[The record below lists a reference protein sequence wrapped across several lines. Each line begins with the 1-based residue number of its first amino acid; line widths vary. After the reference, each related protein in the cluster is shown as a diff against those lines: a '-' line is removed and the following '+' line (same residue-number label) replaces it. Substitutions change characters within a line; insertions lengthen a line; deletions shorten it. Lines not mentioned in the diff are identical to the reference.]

1 MSDRDMRQN
10 AGLRLGEERRTSQ
23 SRWFY
28 TMSDFWYEDAA
39 GRRFLKVSEA
49 AIHVSCFRRNP
60 RHCFSCEAPKNVLRN
75 HENFLNFPFFRVKSS
90 SSTTGFNSRNHTS
103 IILWKKNRNTSHRD
117 SSWCQI
123 VQTVRNIRWAAWRAR
138 LLLLLMSADVESS
151 LPAARGPQSVCSTV
165 GWYFWTRTRRWWTDC
180 QSHGGI
186 RRIGEKKTLQCLT
199 FYAHFFFWEI
209 TKRHL
214 CGQKTASLLLILL
227 IAGGRKRF
235 MIQIKCKCSGVKR
248 CWLEAGVVFRASLK
262 KAAELFVS
270 SITVSASWL

>member
-75 HENFLNFPFFRVKSS
+75 HENFLNFPFFGVKSS

-103 IILWKKNRNTSHRD
+103 IILWKKNLNTSHRD

-186 RRIGEKKTLQCLT
+186 RRIGKKNPPAFNILRSL
-199 FYAHFFFWEI
+199 FFLRDNKASPLRSKNSIPAFDI
-209 TKRHL
+209 THRRRTQEVYDSNK
-214 CGQKTASLLLILL
+214 
-227 IAGGRKRF
+227 
-235 MIQIKCKCSGVKR
+235 V
-248 CWLEAGVVFRASLK
+248 
-262 KAAELFVS
+262 
-270 SITVSASWL
+270 